1 MSYQARH
8 AEYLAAHRAPTHLLA
23 RVIHESANALNGDP
37 APVTELY
44 DALVRAG
51 RQHIV
56 TQRREA

>member
-8 AEYLAAHRAPTHLLA
+8 AEYRAAHRAPTHLLA

-37 APVTELY
+37 GPVTELY
-44 DALVRAG
+44 NTLVRDG
-51 RQHIV
+51 RRHVV